1 MRPAIPRHLSALLHS
16 NRYPAMETV
25 MTSPPRRSTAV
36 AGLVATGF
44 MLLAACS
51 SSPPTPSANT
61 KPTAPVATSPA
72 ATSPASTTVGSA
84 APCSLLTQAEVDAAA
99 GQSLGPGAQAGAL
112 DDCQWST
119 TDFAASVELD
129 VGDWSAIKAKSAV
142 FATGLTAVP
151 GIGDEALTL
160 NRAGNAAQ
168 LYVRKGTTG
177 FLLLLGDGQYID
189 SLPDLGLAQ
198 EKTLAAAV
206 LVRLS

>member
-1 MRPAIPRHLSALLHS
+1 
-16 NRYPAMETV
+16 
-25 MTSPPRRSTAV
+25 MTSPTRRSTAI

-51 SSPPTPSANT
+51 SSPPTPSAHT

-72 ATSPASTTVGSA
+72 ATTVGSA

-112 DDCQWST
+112 NDCQWST

-177 FLLLLGDGQYID
+177 FLLLLGDGQYVD

>member
-1 MRPAIPRHLSALLHS
+1 
-16 NRYPAMETV
+16 METV
-25 MTSPPRRSTAV
+25 MTSPPRRATAI
-36 AGLVATGF
+36 AGVVATGF

-51 SSPPTPSANT
+51 SSPPTPSAHT
-61 KPTAPVATSPA
+61 KPTAAAATSPA
-72 ATSPASTTVGSA
+72 ATTVGSV

-99 GQSLGPGAQAGAL
+99 GQSLGQGAQAGAL

-119 TDFAASVELD
+119 GDFAASVELD

-177 FLLLLGDGQYID
+177 FLLLLGDGQYVD

-206 LVRLS
+206 LVRLG